1 MKVTTFAAI
10 LAAIA
15 TGVTAFP
22 APIGSE
28 GLITRDDQAQ
38 AAQTVQQNT
47 QKSDQAAAPQQVQ
60 SKQQQAQS
68 AGTQEQQNAKAQQG
82 QLSAQQQQDAQ
93 KLDATNAW
101 CYDNYRGYS
110 SCGPDSYYS
119 QHVCQDTWTLQW
131 YFCRYEDWI
140 QQYFG
145 YYYPPRQCFDDFGRQ
160 YPCNQPRPQ
169 YCQDWNGNYVPCNG
183 RYRPYPQDD
192 CRDLRGNPYPCPLL
206 GGTESASVDTPLGKF
221 SASRTT
227 GGNQNNNPNG
237 GVNCKVG
244 KDGKLECAA

>member
-1 MKVTTFAAI
+1 MKATTFATI

-15 TGVTAFP
+15 TGAAAFP

-28 GLITRDDQAQ
+28 GLIARDDQAQ
-38 AAQTVQQNT
+38 AAQQNT
-47 QKSDQAAAPQQVQ
+47 QSSDQAAAPQQVQ

-119 QHVCQDTWTLQW
+119 QHVCQDTWTGQW
-131 YFCRYEDWI
+131 YFCTYNDWI

-145 YYYPPRQCFDDFGRQ
+145 YYYPQRQCYDDFGRQ
-160 YPCNQPRPQ
+160 YPCNQPQPQ
-169 YCQDWNGNYVPCNG
+169 YCRDFYNNIVPCNG
-183 RYRPYPQDD
+183 RYQPDNRNV
-192 CRDLRGNPYPCPLL
+192 CRDLRGNITPCLL
-206 GGTESASVDTPLGKF
+206 DSTESASVDTPFGKF

-244 KDGKLECAA
+244 EDGNLECAA